1 MINTDKVP
9 VRKEFTIHLR
19 KRYQLS
25 KHDKQIITLKYGK
38 SYEEKQLGKAKK
50 ELQGSL
56 RLGGQ
61 GGISELSDIKWD
73 IKNEYY
79 LAKRLTITN
88 LSKGKKHMR

>member
-1 MINTDKVP
+1 MMIYTDKVP
-9 VRKEFTIHLR
+9 VLKEFTIHLR

-38 SYEEKQLGKAKK
+38 SYEEKQLGTANSNK

-61 GGISELSDIKWD
+61 GGISE
-73 IKNEYY
+73 
-79 LAKRLTITN
+79 
-88 LSKGKKHMR
+88 